1 MEELSRVFP
10 GWRRWEAADVLTLA
24 GLDAVGIN
32 PCVSLNARCT
42 SYMFLGLRG
51 NLNPARGFAKFEER
65 TIRY

>member
-1 MEELSRVFP
+1 M
-10 GWRRWEAADVLTLA
+10 LTLA

-32 PCVSLNARCT
+32 PCDSLNARCT
-42 SYMFLGLRG
+42 SYMFLGLSG